1 MAFNAKEFEVQEL
14 YRIAA
19 RKEKVITALTETISM
34 MEKQFRIIKAEL
46 AEYKRITKLRKT
58 KRDVRK
64 VHII

>member
-1 MAFNAKEFEVQEL
+1 MAFNAKEFELQEL
-14 YRIAA
+14 YRVAA
-19 RKEKVITALTETISM
+19 RKDKLIAALTETISM
-34 MEKQFRIIKAEL
+34 MEKQFRTVKAEL

>member
-1 MAFNAKEFEVQEL
+1 MAFNSKEFETAEL

-19 RKEKVITALTETISM
+19 RKDNLIAALTETISM
-34 MEKQFRIIKAEL
+34 MEKQFRIVKSEL
-46 AEYKRITKLRKT
+46 VEYKRITKLRKT